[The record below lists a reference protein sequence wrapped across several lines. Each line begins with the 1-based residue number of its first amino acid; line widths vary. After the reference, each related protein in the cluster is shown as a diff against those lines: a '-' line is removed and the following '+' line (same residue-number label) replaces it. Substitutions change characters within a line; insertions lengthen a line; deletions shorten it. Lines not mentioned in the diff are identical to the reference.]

1 MTSLTV
7 SETQKLLHQQHHEA
21 AIKFSYF
28 LLTATGA
35 AIGFA
40 VQKLDGQSFDF
51 AGITLLAGTGA
62 WLLSFLCGLLAL
74 EANNATKGFSLQRQM
89 FEDGNHT
96 LSKRFKSETEGLSNA
111 MREWVANYQK
121 RARYLTFTQSVF
133 LGIGATCVVAWRI
146 IEMSGRS

>member
-1 MTSLTV
+1 MTV

-40 VQKLDGQSFDF
+40 VQKLDGQSFNF

-74 EANNATKGFSLQRQM
+74 EANKATNGFSLQHQM
-89 FEDGNHT
+89 LEDGNHA
-96 LSKRFKSETEGLSNA
+96 LSKRFKSEAEGVANVVK
-111 MREWVANYQK
+111 EWVANYQK
-121 RARYLTFTQSVF
+121 RARFLTFTQSVF
-133 LGIGATCVVAWRI
+133 LGMGATCVVAWRI
-146 IEMSGRS
+146 IEMLGRS